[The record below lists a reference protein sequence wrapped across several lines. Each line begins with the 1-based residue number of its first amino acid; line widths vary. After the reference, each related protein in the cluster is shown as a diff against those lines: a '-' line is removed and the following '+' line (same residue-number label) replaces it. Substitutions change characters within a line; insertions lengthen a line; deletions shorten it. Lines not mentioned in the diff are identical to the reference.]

1 MTTVPASTAPAAR
14 RYLFEQI
21 TAQVQPDPDAAASS
35 LLVCYD
41 MPGTNLPGDIISI
54 GKVTRDFNVNSMV
67 GSGGAGWLDERYTI
81 TITIDVYRGGD
92 SAQSAYERAAALMDQ
107 VCAIVRTDPSLGQLV
122 QVARP
127 LTSES
132 DGDWTD
138 DHSGYQNVTTLP
150 IECYT
155 RL

>member
-1 MTTVPASTAPAAR
+1 MPTIPASTAPAAR
-14 RYLFEQI
+14 RYLHDQI
-21 TAQVQPDPDAAASS
+21 TAQVQPDAGSPASS

-54 GKVTRDFNVNSMV
+54 GKVTRDFDVNSMV
-67 GSGGAGWLDERYTI
+67 GSGGSGWLDERYTI
-81 TITIDVYRGGD
+81 DITIDVYRGGD
-92 SAQSAYERAAALMDQ
+92 SAQAAYERGAALMDQ
-107 VCAIVRTDPSLGQLV
+107 VCAIVRADPSLGDLV
-122 QVARP
+122 QVAKP

-138 DHSGYQNVTTLP
+138 DHSGYQNVSLLP
-150 IECYT
+150 IQCYT